1 MANTGKKLGYLLEV
15 NKYIDDALVAVST
28 WNLLNA
34 FTIQGRSYPLITTDQ
49 LKLFSAFLKKKD
61 FSNIAHTFTNFIN
74 LVLFEIKIYFEENKI
89 LDDI

>member
-1 MANTGKKLGYLLEV
+1 MLNQLQPVKDNNYVFIFSIDEVIKKAEWFL
-15 NKYIDDALVAVST
+15 IDLDVK
-28 WNLLNA
+28 
-34 FTIQGRSYPLITTDQ
+34 PTDQ